1 MMKSRLLNLRFPKGY
16 IELQLADGMLLRAP
30 VALFPDIKKLN
41 LRQRQQWQI
50 LDGIGFT
57 FADSDEG
64 FHLRDFGLA

>member
-1 MMKSRLLNLRFPKGY
+1 MKNRLLNLRFPKGY
-16 IELQLADGMLLRAP
+16 IDLQLSDGKVLRVP
-30 VALFPDIKKLN
+30 IGLFPGIKKLN

-57 FADSDEG
+57 FADSDDG

>member
-1 MMKSRLLNLRFPKGY
+1 MMKNRLISLRFPKGY
-16 IELQLADGMLLRAP
+16 IELQLADGKLLRAP
-30 VALFPDIKKLN
+30 VSLFPDIKKLN